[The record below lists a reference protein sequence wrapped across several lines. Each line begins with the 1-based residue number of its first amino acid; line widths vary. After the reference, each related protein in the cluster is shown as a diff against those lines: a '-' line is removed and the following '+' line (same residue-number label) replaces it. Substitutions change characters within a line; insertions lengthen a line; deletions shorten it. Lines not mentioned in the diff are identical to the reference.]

1 MKLISYNNVKLYIP
15 DRYFHKDLL
24 DRFKENRYEIEEY
37 NIVNNFFN
45 KNDNVL
51 EIGACLGYVT
61 NLLSK
66 KVNLVI
72 TVEANPELKESLNL
86 CITNNNLN
94 NVKIYN
100 TYISNNTNKNIDFQ
114 TYDNIV
120 AGSGDREDKEIN
132 NVRGWGNSQKI
143 YTITPTKLIDIE
155 NINLINSLV
164 LDIEGGELKFIE
176 ENKEFISKNVNKIC
190 IELHGHLMKDINFDI
205 KCLRILNELKFKIIK
220 RDGVSYYLEK

>member
-120 AGSGDREDKEIN
+120 AGSGDR
-132 NVRGWGNSQKI
+132 
-143 YTITPTKLIDIE
+143 
-155 NINLINSLV
+155 
-164 LDIEGGELKFIE
+164 
-176 ENKEFISKNVNKIC
+176 
-190 IELHGHLMKDINFDI
+190 
-205 KCLRILNELKFKIIK
+205 
-220 RDGVSYYLEK
+220 